1 MGQTPVYRHISDLD
15 NTGKHINL
23 IEANLLMSVLGLD
36 KEPEARYQD
45 LIWVVSVLLVGEE
58 GGGTWSL
65 KNQTS
70 VWVLNCMSF
79 S

>member
-45 LIWVVSVLLVGEE
+45 LIWVVSVLLVGE
-58 GGGTWSL
+58 GGGWHMKPQES
-65 KNQTS
+65 NI
-70 VWVLNCMSF
+70 CMSSQLYEF
-79 S
+79 

>member
-45 LIWVVSVLLVGEE
+45 LIWVVSVLLVGE
-58 GGGTWSL
+58 GGGGE
-65 KNQTS
+65 KKA
-70 VWVLNCMSF
+70 
-79 S
+79 